1 MGAWALA
8 GVHARQMKWFAVGQV
23 VLLVAGVC
31 LSIALYTVASNLGS
45 YATLQAMLEARYVAL
60 STHNKLDLET
70 AFACCGFSLQ
80 AQGTCTSSTI
90 LPLCAPSIMSAV
102 QHFCL
107 TTLNRLLVFLAYQG
121 ALLLCTAL
129 FLAYQNSHAT
139 SSALV
144 LDTADEFSDPT
155 SVIVT
160 RVCTQIL
167 VFASVAVVFCGSIL
181 VGVACD
187 LLFATNLVT
196 VSAVLVAFSYHAGT
210 YIVLL
215 GLAVLAVGVLGVYAG
230 LTRRKKWLWATAVVL
245 VGVTLSLLALF
256 AAAYRIQNPQSS
268 SATNAS
274 LLSAWT
280 NFAPSTRHF
289 VQEAYLCCGF
299 AKVSTTTGDVNFTLP
314 YLEPT
319 WNDANNVTNVEYTPH
334 CPPDATDGCSVY
346 MMETLA
352 RAAAVATKSSAAVCA
367 LLVAVLVA
375 TGVLYY
381 RQGKKKPATWQVW
394 MTQVVMI
401 LVVTCVVVT
410 LLGLGL
416 VGVDVAAGTT
426 VFTSSVIQ
434 TLFGHSIGALVV
446 VFVTYASAVT
456 SYGLYGSI
464 QKILHV
470 VLIYMGLTLGLVVLG
485 WSSVGVVSSMTTS
498 TLSWQPLLD
507 TTLDSIWTGLSF
519 DSRMFVAESRLCCG
533 YNDPVLVGS
542 LYQFD
547 RATSSDGKSLAC
559 PTGLRTGC
567 RSVLLQDAAAL
578 LGQLFELLVAFSTLE
593 SIALVTSMLL
603 LRGLILLHRD
613 VWVGIV
619 KKMRWWGA
627 KYRDDIDRHHM
638 TRSLWKNYDA
648 KFSRPQRL
656 TCILCAVAT
665 LAFVNAVVQTNHGCT
680 RTSSVECQPLSPAA
694 LLSLGLVYSLV
705 SLVVQIA
712 FVGLFSHIRHRYDD
726 DDAAKVAERRRKEKV
741 YFRDVMMQMGLGFY
755 MFGLEVPSSIDFVVV
770 PGLMMLSA
778 GGVLVCTSLKRRTLH
793 SRFTHLGLRAATGV
807 SLVLVVVLALVV
819 FLILQ
824 SMEEPTTPRN
834 WTIRN
839 TGFSV
844 VDALRA
850 IWLGDTSGVLRLQ
863 WQSQLGCC
871 GFPEFPARPC
881 PPGPSTQQNVTATKV
896 DGTIIVKRITVVADL
911 GGCQD
916 KMLAQVQSVAQIV
929 LAVLIVMGV
938 MELLVAACT
947 TFLARDILISWDA
960 KLRHASVK
968 KTNAVPPADELFDMS
983 PATIAPPQR
992 GCLTSSLVQTSI
1004 DNVSEAVATA
1014 LAQTPLSPHT
1024 RLVPMSHDKLQRKLN
1039 IRYPSWIV
1047 KVVYVVCG
1055 VWCAGFGGGAIF
1067 IAWDLSDYAALPWLG
1082 VFVWSAVLHGAVV
1095 EPAYVFGL
1103 VMSKTLS
1110 AWWKQTWMAALI
1122 GMGKAILHL
1131 DDAAT
1136 PDDATVIM
1144 DPFLRIRHSSAL
1156 VIQRRWLA
1164 KLARLRYLVILRVAR
1179 ENAHRVAVESRARQ
1193 VKAAI
1198 AGFTREEMNAF
1209 AVLFRDADHAKTGL
1223 VSYKV
1228 VSHAVYALG
1237 VKVPTA
1243 VVKQYLEALDRG
1255 FVDLIDQDYFM
1266 YAMSCIR
1273 GYHQDQQAAQVTTDE
1288 IVVSSS
1294 LQGKTQI
1301 KKQNMLRDLKDKRT
1315 TISKQLMNKVEKLTS
1330 KLRADSDETED
1341 AKPSGAYILLNTKKT
1356 MANASP
1362 PRTGNVRQ
1370 ATIDASNINSIG
1382 TATAEGRKIDTDK
1395 ETVEQVQQ
1403 AVRPTPKALLSVR
1416 ATKDMEK
1423 AIHQMKL
1430 KQKSK
1435 NRNSVPTNAR
1445 GVSSPHQEADEAT
1458 HLLVLPPRRVQAGE
1472 NVSWN
1477 HSTNVRSYRRENPAM
1492 PQVQQKQQLVL
1503 ERQAWDLQLARLN
1516 VVPSEH
1522 TAAWDASTNVKSTRV
1537 VSPLQQELKDA
1548 NPTSDDKS
1556 ISPGDAVRRTK
1567 WCAGCNQGVV
1577 SAQRCSQCKRAFFC
1591 STACQKTGWLKHK
1604 AQCRAI
1610 SVEPSVAAL
1619 WSPMLTATRSSNTD
1633 ESYRAFSTIQAWMAS
1648 DSTAATVFRGLNGV
1662 SMFLQHLESVDLES
1676 TCQSL
1681 LLITRFVESSADIA
1695 EDVVLMGGVATLVS
1709 LAANA
1714 LDFRIQASA
1723 VVAVGSLIAS
1733 FHDPIALTR
1742 HLVNDLDAISALLR
1756 VLHQASPLEDDVEL
1770 VACVQSTAILL
1781 QLLEHHPDALSQ
1793 LATFQTP
1800 DEDDVGALL
1809 TGLVGRVDTIYRL
1822 NRSATKGVP
1831 VGHHLYLNLLALT
1844 GALVHAYPE
1853 CKPQFVVANVVAT
1866 ICTTIDKHCQLPPLP
1881 NTTIMDVLTAWIM
1894 WFIWTFIYDWRVRL
1908 MTSEAMDILDRLV
1921 PLLTPFLSLPAA
1933 CDDFTANH
1941 RGIHLASSVLRHV
1954 VDSDANLAP
1963 RTRLSALDLFVCAI
1977 LPPFD
1982 VPEADRQRRIEAN
1995 VDVIVGTLDHV
2006 LTRTLA
2012 FLDPNSSEKD
2022 TTLATMFLA
2031 EAVKCTGLVAH
2042 FGQAMP
2048 PVDHTNLPRTLAQV
2062 LQHENVLED
2071 VKWIAM
2077 AALIQW
2083 VRTTVLPLDSSYYH
2097 SLLWENP
2104 VEDAVG
2110 NDVTDNGDDS
2120 NASLLPTVG
2129 GLLTLKKAVL
2139 GPLTPPPCDATV
2151 EITKPANLGSNAI
2164 ASNVAGYL
2172 DPNIQSYIRSTWW
2185 PLAHFNPI
2193 TFKKDKD
2200 LDITK
2205 DDYVRFNCKVYR
2217 SLLPD
2222 ITDPDPV
2229 ESNDSD
2235 DANPDVTPTTASSSV
2250 ISVDRTMDFHLFSM
2264 SVLDLATSCTAG
2276 GMDALYLFLQ
2286 SLRIKYDISMI
2297 FMDMHVKAIDS
2308 SKSPTDPTPTWILRN
2323 MCAGALVYKTTEID
2337 ITSIQYETLEYFV
2350 LPTTSGKAAPST
2362 ADTPKPT
2369 LDQSSYQMTC
2379 VLQDTTAVEFEG
2391 TFYGS
2396 VAAKRVR
2403 VFGLQHPSAVP
2414 LILTVTTEPT
2424 KQVLT
2429 AGRDG
2434 DGRRAVIGC
2443 IYLVQQ
2449 SGLASYKFQ
2458 QHKVLYDYNS
2468 ETKAQIICE
2477 APSPKVPQKSTKT
2490 HMSNHSPN
2498 IDKLKKAARDGGGAS
2513 LNREVELIHEY
2524 FEHMA
2529 KTQPTFDELK
2539 KLDAAY
2545 ANRYNQAD
2553 QLSDDFNSVY
2563 HDDSEL
2569 KKTSAKA
2576 KSAKFGVDD
2585 DRPPQ
2590 DSVFASEEYSHA
2602 ATYLEVG

>member
-1 MGAWALA
+1 
-8 GVHARQMKWFAVGQV
+8 
-23 VLLVAGVC
+23 
-31 LSIALYTVASNLGS
+31 
-45 YATLQAMLEARYVAL
+45 
-60 STHNKLDLET
+60 
-70 AFACCGFSLQ
+70 
-80 AQGTCTSSTI
+80 
-90 LPLCAPSIMSAV
+90 
-102 QHFCL
+102 
-107 TTLNRLLVFLAYQG
+107 
-121 ALLLCTAL
+121 
-129 FLAYQNSHAT
+129 
-139 SSALV
+139 
-144 LDTADEFSDPT
+144 
-155 SVIVT
+155 
-160 RVCTQIL
+160 
-167 VFASVAVVFCGSIL
+167 
-181 VGVACD
+181 
-187 LLFATNLVT
+187 
-196 VSAVLVAFSYHAGT
+196 
-210 YIVLL
+210 
-215 GLAVLAVGVLGVYAG
+215 
-230 LTRRKKWLWATAVVL
+230 
-245 VGVTLSLLALF
+245 
-256 AAAYRIQNPQSS
+256 
-268 SATNAS
+268 
-274 LLSAWT
+274 
-280 NFAPSTRHF
+280 
-289 VQEAYLCCGF
+289 
-299 AKVSTTTGDVNFTLP
+299 
-314 YLEPT
+314 
-319 WNDANNVTNVEYTPH
+319 
-334 CPPDATDGCSVY
+334 
-346 MMETLA
+346 
-352 RAAAVATKSSAAVCA
+352 
-367 LLVAVLVA
+367 
-375 TGVLYY
+375 
-381 RQGKKKPATWQVW
+381 
-394 MTQVVMI
+394 
-401 LVVTCVVVT
+401 
-410 LLGLGL
+410 
-416 VGVDVAAGTT
+416 
-426 VFTSSVIQ
+426 
-434 TLFGHSIGALVV
+434 
-446 VFVTYASAVT
+446 
-456 SYGLYGSI
+456 
-464 QKILHV
+464 
-470 VLIYMGLTLGLVVLG
+470 
-485 WSSVGVVSSMTTS
+485 
-498 TLSWQPLLD
+498 
-507 TTLDSIWTGLSF
+507 
-519 DSRMFVAESRLCCG
+519 
-533 YNDPVLVGS
+533 
-542 LYQFD
+542 
-547 RATSSDGKSLAC
+547 
-559 PTGLRTGC
+559 
-567 RSVLLQDAAAL
+567 
-578 LGQLFELLVAFSTLE
+578 
-593 SIALVTSMLL
+593 
-603 LRGLILLHRD
+603 
-613 VWVGIV
+613 
-619 KKMRWWGA
+619 
-627 KYRDDIDRHHM
+627 
-638 TRSLWKNYDA
+638 
-648 KFSRPQRL
+648 
-656 TCILCAVAT
+656 
-665 LAFVNAVVQTNHGCT
+665 
-680 RTSSVECQPLSPAA
+680 
-694 LLSLGLVYSLV
+694 
-705 SLVVQIA
+705 
-712 FVGLFSHIRHRYDD
+712 
-726 DDAAKVAERRRKEKV
+726 
-741 YFRDVMMQMGLGFY
+741 
-755 MFGLEVPSSIDFVVV
+755 
-770 PGLMMLSA
+770 
-778 GGVLVCTSLKRRTLH
+778 
-793 SRFTHLGLRAATGV
+793 
-807 SLVLVVVLALVV
+807 
-819 FLILQ
+819 
-824 SMEEPTTPRN
+824 
-834 WTIRN
+834 
-839 TGFSV
+839 
-844 VDALRA
+844 
-850 IWLGDTSGVLRLQ
+850 
-863 WQSQLGCC
+863 
-871 GFPEFPARPC
+871 
-881 PPGPSTQQNVTATKV
+881 
-896 DGTIIVKRITVVADL
+896 
-911 GGCQD
+911 
-916 KMLAQVQSVAQIV
+916 
-929 LAVLIVMGV
+929 
-938 MELLVAACT
+938 
-947 TFLARDILISWDA
+947 
-960 KLRHASVK
+960 
-968 KTNAVPPADELFDMS
+968 
-983 PATIAPPQR
+983 
-992 GCLTSSLVQTSI
+992 
-1004 DNVSEAVATA
+1004 
-1014 LAQTPLSPHT
+1014 
-1024 RLVPMSHDKLQRKLN
+1024 
-1039 IRYPSWIV
+1039 
-1047 KVVYVVCG
+1047 
-1055 VWCAGFGGGAIF
+1055 
-1067 IAWDLSDYAALPWLG
+1067 
-1082 VFVWSAVLHGAVV
+1082 
-1095 EPAYVFGL
+1095 
-1103 VMSKTLS
+1103 
-1110 AWWKQTWMAALI
+1110 
-1122 GMGKAILHL
+1122 
-1131 DDAAT
+1131 
-1136 PDDATVIM
+1136 
-1144 DPFLRIRHSSAL
+1144 
-1156 VIQRRWLA
+1156 
-1164 KLARLRYLVILRVAR
+1164 
-1179 ENAHRVAVESRARQ
+1179 
-1193 VKAAI
+1193 
-1198 AGFTREEMNAF
+1198 
-1209 AVLFRDADHAKTGL
+1209 
-1223 VSYKV
+1223 
-1228 VSHAVYALG
+1228 
-1237 VKVPTA
+1237 
-1243 VVKQYLEALDRG
+1243 
-1255 FVDLIDQDYFM
+1255 
-1266 YAMSCIR
+1266 
-1273 GYHQDQQAAQVTTDE
+1273 
-1288 IVVSSS
+1288 
-1294 LQGKTQI
+1294 
-1301 KKQNMLRDLKDKRT
+1301 
-1315 TISKQLMNKVEKLTS
+1315 
-1330 KLRADSDETED
+1330 
-1341 AKPSGAYILLNTKKT
+1341 
-1356 MANASP
+1356 
-1362 PRTGNVRQ
+1362 
-1370 ATIDASNINSIG
+1370 
-1382 TATAEGRKIDTDK
+1382 
-1395 ETVEQVQQ
+1395 
-1403 AVRPTPKALLSVR
+1403 
-1416 ATKDMEK
+1416 
-1423 AIHQMKL
+1423 
-1430 KQKSK
+1430 
-1435 NRNSVPTNAR
+1435 
-1445 GVSSPHQEADEAT
+1445 
-1458 HLLVLPPRRVQAGE
+1458 
-1472 NVSWN
+1472 
-1477 HSTNVRSYRRENPAM
+1477 
-1492 PQVQQKQQLVL
+1492 
-1503 ERQAWDLQLARLN
+1503 
-1516 VVPSEH
+1516 
-1522 TAAWDASTNVKSTRV
+1522 
-1537 VSPLQQELKDA
+1537 
-1548 NPTSDDKS
+1548 
-1556 ISPGDAVRRTK
+1556 
-1567 WCAGCNQGVV
+1567 
-1577 SAQRCSQCKRAFFC
+1577 QCKRAFFC

-1633 ESYRAFSTIQAWMAS
+1633 ESCRAFSTIQAWMAS

-1676 TCQSL
+1676 TWQSL

-1709 LAANA
+1709 LGSNA

-1853 CKPQFVVANVVAT
+1853 CKPQFVAANVIAT

-1881 NTTIMDVLTAWIM
+1881 NATIMDVLTAWIM
-1894 WFIWTFIYDWRVRL
+1894 WFVWTFIYDWRVRL

-2193 TFKKDKD
+2193 TFKKNKD

-2229 ESNDSD
+2229 ESNDSE

-2308 SKSPTDPTPTWILRN
+2308 SKAPTDPTPTWILRN
-2323 MCAGALVYKTTEID
+2323 VCAGALVYKTTEID

-2434 DGRRAVIGC
+2434 DGRRAVVGC
-2443 IYLVQQ
+2443 VYLVQQ
-2449 SGLASYKFQ
+2449 SGIASYKFQ

-2468 ETKAQIICE
+2468 ETKTQIVCE
-2477 APSPKVPQKSTKT
+2477 APSPGYYYAIVFCIREMQYNHTTLPEATPLPLGVVANSFPLESVP
-2490 HMSNHSPN
+2490 NHPHNSMPCYFPGE
-2498 IDKLKKAARDGGGAS
+2498 KLVVQTPHSKAS
-2513 LNREVELIHEY
+2513 LRAKVENITSVDDSYIRCRQLDLFPTATDSHESNALIHEY

>member
-1 MGAWALA
+1 MEE
-8 GVHARQMKWFAVGQV
+8 
-23 VLLVAGVC
+23 LLEC
-31 LSIALYTVASNLGS
+31 
-45 YATLQAMLEARYVAL
+45 EEC
-60 STHNKLDLET
+60 H
-70 AFACCGFSLQ
+70 
-80 AQGTCTSSTI
+80 
-90 LPLCAPSIMSAV
+90 
-102 QHFCL
+102 
-107 TTLNRLLVFLAYQG
+107 VFQ
-121 ALLLCTAL
+121 
-129 FLAYQNSHAT
+129 SKK
-139 SSALV
+139 
-144 LDTADEFSDPT
+144 DEFRESQWENP
-155 SVIVT
+155 
-160 RVCTQIL
+160 RPVCNTCSTKR
-167 VFASVAVVFCGSIL
+167 AW
-181 VGVACD
+181 
-187 LLFATNLVT
+187 TM
-196 VSAVLVAFSYHAGT
+196 
-210 YIVLL
+210 
-215 GLAVLAVGVLGVYAG
+215 
-230 LTRRKKWLWATAVVL
+230 
-245 VGVTLSLLALF
+245 F
-256 AAAYRIQNPQSS
+256 AADIAACPNARVIHNHGAPQ
-268 SATNAS
+268 
-274 LLSAWT
+274 
-280 NFAPSTRHF
+280 PST
-289 VQEAYLCCGF
+289 
-299 AKVSTTTGDVNFTLP
+299 
-314 YLEPT
+314 
-319 WNDANNVTNVEYTPH
+319 
-334 CPPDATDGCSVY
+334 
-346 MMETLA
+346 
-352 RAAAVATKSSAAVCA
+352 
-367 LLVAVLVA
+367 
-375 TGVLYY
+375 
-381 RQGKKKPATWQVW
+381 
-394 MTQVVMI
+394 
-401 LVVTCVVVT
+401 
-410 LLGLGL
+410 
-416 VGVDVAAGTT
+416 
-426 VFTSSVIQ
+426 
-434 TLFGHSIGALVV
+434 
-446 VFVTYASAVT
+446 
-456 SYGLYGSI
+456 
-464 QKILHV
+464 
-470 VLIYMGLTLGLVVLG
+470 
-485 WSSVGVVSSMTTS
+485 
-498 TLSWQPLLD
+498 
-507 TTLDSIWTGLSF
+507 
-519 DSRMFVAESRLCCG
+519 
-533 YNDPVLVGS
+533 
-542 LYQFD
+542 
-547 RATSSDGKSLAC
+547 
-559 PTGLRTGC
+559 
-567 RSVLLQDAAAL
+567 
-578 LGQLFELLVAFSTLE
+578 
-593 SIALVTSMLL
+593 
-603 LRGLILLHRD
+603 
-613 VWVGIV
+613 
-619 KKMRWWGA
+619 
-627 KYRDDIDRHHM
+627 
-638 TRSLWKNYDA
+638 
-648 KFSRPQRL
+648 
-656 TCILCAVAT
+656 
-665 LAFVNAVVQTNHGCT
+665 
-680 RTSSVECQPLSPAA
+680 
-694 LLSLGLVYSLV
+694 
-705 SLVVQIA
+705 
-712 FVGLFSHIRHRYDD
+712 
-726 DDAAKVAERRRKEKV
+726 
-741 YFRDVMMQMGLGFY
+741 
-755 MFGLEVPSSIDFVVV
+755 
-770 PGLMMLSA
+770 
-778 GGVLVCTSLKRRTLH
+778 
-793 SRFTHLGLRAATGV
+793 
-807 SLVLVVVLALVV
+807 
-819 FLILQ
+819 
-824 SMEEPTTPRN
+824 
-834 WTIRN
+834 
-839 TGFSV
+839 
-844 VDALRA
+844 
-850 IWLGDTSGVLRLQ
+850 
-863 WQSQLGCC
+863 
-871 GFPEFPARPC
+871 
-881 PPGPSTQQNVTATKV
+881 
-896 DGTIIVKRITVVADL
+896 
-911 GGCQD
+911 
-916 KMLAQVQSVAQIV
+916 
-929 LAVLIVMGV
+929 
-938 MELLVAACT
+938 
-947 TFLARDILISWDA
+947 
-960 KLRHASVK
+960 
-968 KTNAVPPADELFDMS
+968 
-983 PATIAPPQR
+983 
-992 GCLTSSLVQTSI
+992 TSSLS
-1004 DNVSEAVATA
+1004 A
-1014 LAQTPLSPHT
+1014 AQRS
-1024 RLVPMSHDKLQRKLN
+1024 RERSLN
-1039 IRYPSWIV
+1039 N
-1047 KVVYVVCG
+1047 
-1055 VWCAGFGGGAIF
+1055 
-1067 IAWDLSDYAALPWLG
+1067 AA
-1082 VFVWSAVLHGAVV
+1082 
-1095 EPAYVFGL
+1095 
-1103 VMSKTLS
+1103 
-1110 AWWKQTWMAALI
+1110 
-1122 GMGKAILHL
+1122 
-1131 DDAAT
+1131 
-1136 PDDATVIM
+1136 
-1144 DPFLRIRHSSAL
+1144 
-1156 VIQRRWLA
+1156 
-1164 KLARLRYLVILRVAR
+1164 
-1179 ENAHRVAVESRARQ
+1179 
-1193 VKAAI
+1193 
-1198 AGFTREEMNAF
+1198 
-1209 AVLFRDADHAKTGL
+1209 
-1223 VSYKV
+1223 
-1228 VSHAVYALG
+1228 
-1237 VKVPTA
+1237 PTA
-1243 VVKQYLEALDRG
+1243 WE
-1255 FVDLIDQDYFM
+1255 
-1266 YAMSCIR
+1266 
-1273 GYHQDQQAAQVTTDE
+1273 HAAA
-1288 IVVSSS
+1288 
-1294 LQGKTQI
+1294 KKI
-1301 KKQNMLRDLKDKRT
+1301 K
-1315 TISKQLMNKVEKLTS
+1315 
-1330 KLRADSDETED
+1330 
-1341 AKPSGAYILLNTKKT
+1341 
-1356 MANASP
+1356 
-1362 PRTGNVRQ
+1362 
-1370 ATIDASNINSIG
+1370 
-1382 TATAEGRKIDTDK
+1382 
-1395 ETVEQVQQ
+1395 
-1403 AVRPTPKALLSVR
+1403 
-1416 ATKDMEK
+1416 
-1423 AIHQMKL
+1423 
-1430 KQKSK
+1430 
-1435 NRNSVPTNAR
+1435 
-1445 GVSSPHQEADEAT
+1445 
-1458 HLLVLPPRRVQAGE
+1458 
-1472 NVSWN
+1472 
-1477 HSTNVRSYRRENPAM
+1477 
-1492 PQVQQKQQLVL
+1492 
-1503 ERQAWDLQLARLN
+1503 
-1516 VVPSEH
+1516 
-1522 TAAWDASTNVKSTRV
+1522 
-1537 VSPLQQELKDA
+1537 QELKDA
-1548 NPTSDDKS
+1548 NPTSDGKS
-1556 ISPGDAVRRTK
+1556 KSLGDAVRRTK

-1676 TCQSL
+1676 TWQSL

-1709 LAANA
+1709 LGSNA

-1853 CKPQFVVANVVAT
+1853 CKPQFVAANVIAT

-1881 NTTIMDVLTAWIM
+1881 NATIMDVLTAWIM
-1894 WFIWTFIYDWRVRL
+1894 WFVWTFIYDWRVRL

-2083 VRTTVLPLDSSYYH
+2083 
-2097 SLLWENP
+2097 
-2104 VEDAVG
+2104 
-2110 NDVTDNGDDS
+2110 
-2120 NASLLPTVG
+2120 
-2129 GLLTLKKAVL
+2129 
-2139 GPLTPPPCDATV
+2139 
-2151 EITKPANLGSNAI
+2151 TKQANLGSNAI

-2193 TFKKDKD
+2193 TFKKNKD

-2229 ESNDSD
+2229 ESNDSE

-2308 SKSPTDPTPTWILRN
+2308 SKAPTDPTPTWILRN
-2323 MCAGALVYKTTEID
+2323 VCAGALVYKTTEID

-2434 DGRRAVIGC
+2434 DGRRAVVGC
-2443 IYLVQQ
+2443 VYLVQQ

-2468 ETKAQIICE
+2468 ETKTQIVCE
-2477 APSPKVPQKSTKT
+2477 APSPGYYYAIVFCIREMQYNHTTLPEATPLPLGVVANSFPLESVP
-2490 HMSNHSPN
+2490 NHPHNSMPCYFPGE
-2498 IDKLKKAARDGGGAS
+2498 KLVVQTPHSKAS
-2513 LNREVELIHEY
+2513 LRAKVENITSVDDSYIRCRQLDLFPTATDSHESNALIHEY

-2590 DSVFASEEYSHA
+2590 DCVFASEEYSHA